1 VTFDEAVLAAI
12 AYRRSGMT
20 WRDIGHKV
28 GFDKDRLRKAANE
41 QGRADGWGD
50 SPILQYDS
58 SLRSDRSGIPP
69 ASPNGP
75 LQSIGGELRSV
86 GGLMAASSHDKG
98 R

>member
-1 VTFDEAVLAAI
+1 LTFDEAVLAGI

-20 WRDIGHKV
+20 WREIGHHL
-28 GFDKDRLRKAANE
+28 GFDKDRLRKAAIA
-41 QGRADGWGD
+41 QGYADGWGD

-58 SLRSDRSGIPP
+58 SLRTDRSGIPP
-69 ASPNGP
+69 PSPNGP